1 MLILLFSNKI
11 FEIIYLKKIEKG
23 LIFLKFFETY
33 ILFIFSLHYIGK
45 LENKYN
51 ILKYKKVFKCNQV
64 TYRITIYIIHFKI
77 IKICLYSIIC
87 I

>member
-11 FEIIYLKKIEKG
+11 FEIIYLQKIEKG

-45 LENKYN
+45 LENKYD
-51 ILKYKKVFKCNQV
+51 ILKYKS
-64 TYRITIYIIHFKI
+64 Y
-77 IKICLYSIIC
+77 
-87 I
+87 